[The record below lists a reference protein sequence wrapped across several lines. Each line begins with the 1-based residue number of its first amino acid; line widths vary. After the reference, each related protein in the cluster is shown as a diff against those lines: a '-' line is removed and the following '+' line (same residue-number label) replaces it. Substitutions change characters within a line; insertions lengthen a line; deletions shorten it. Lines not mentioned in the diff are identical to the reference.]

1 MCIGVVRYDGQK
13 SAQSI
18 QEELQKTEDKYLK
31 ENFYIRDSVA
41 NLKDAIIKTS
51 VNTIIHLSLGTWGQ
65 CSNVC
70 VLAQVMDELRFVDN
84 HIILIGKVVFII
96 HAYINTII
104 LDTCIGIS
112 TYYYFTILFL

>member
-1 MCIGVVRYDGQK
+1 MSSRYDGQK

-51 VNTIIHLSLGTWGQ
+51 V
-65 CSNVC
+65 C
-70 VLAQVMDELRFVDN
+70 VLYCSVL
-84 HIILIGKVVFII
+84 
-96 HAYINTII
+96 
-104 LDTCIGIS
+104 
-112 TYYYFTILFL
+112 